1 MTGLMLMALPGDGRV
16 LVQPDAKGR
25 PRIRSENCLILPGE
39 TTRWLDENA
48 RMVWADGML
57 PPVRKRPWA
66 VNLLAD
72 AEMYA
77 HGLAWHDVALD
88 GIPVFN
94 HPRAVARTRR
104 DLSAAALDGV
114 QGLVVPATVRFV
126 PHSADDFASAFA
138 QGGFHFPVLVRPAG
152 QQGGTGLLRVDGAE
166 GWTKAANSTWVGAP
180 QFMTQF
186 VDFATAQGVYQ
197 KARVLFIGGR
207 AFVRHVKS
215 ASQWMVHNRGTGRL
229 ADDSELQIV
238 AQLDVCPV
246 FRHACTQIAARIGL
260 DFCGLDVGVDVE
272 RGRYV
277 LFECN
282 AAMAAFFPERP
293 GRSDHDKARR
303 ALLQT
308 PAQVAL
314 DRLIRTP
321 ADWAAVRGLPDGLH
335 PVKDQLSDALASAA
349 R

>member
-1 MTGLMLMALPGDGRV
+1 MTGLTLLALPDDGQV
-16 LVQPDAKGR
+16 LVRPDSKGR
-25 PRIRSENCLILPGE
+25 PRLRRENCLILPRE
-39 TTRWLDENA
+39 TMRWLDDTT
-48 RMVWADGML
+48 RLVWAEGLL
-57 PPVRKRPWA
+57 PPARKGHWA

-77 HGLAWHDVALD
+77 RGLAWHDAELP

-104 DLSAAALDGV
+104 DLSAAVLDGV
-114 QGLVVPATVRFV
+114 PGLEVPATHRFV
-126 PHSADDFASAFA
+126 PHSVDDFVDAFA
-138 QGGFHFPVLVRPAG
+138 KGGFRFPVLVRPAG
-152 QQGGTGLLRVDGAE
+152 QQGGTGLLRVDGPE
-166 GWTKAANSTWVGAP
+166 GWAEAANSTWTGAP

-186 VDFATAQGVYQ
+186 EDFATTQGIYH

-229 ADDSELQIV
+229 TDDSELQIV
-238 AQLDVCPV
+238 AQLNGCPV
-246 FRHACTQIAARIGL
+246 FQTACAEIAARIGL

-272 RGRYV
+272 RKRYV

-282 AAMAAFFPERP
+282 AAMAAFFPEKP
-293 GRSDHDKARR
+293 DQSDQNKARR

-308 PAQVAL
+308 PALKAL

-321 ADWAAVRGLPDGLH
+321 VDWVTARGLPGGLI
-335 PVKDQLSDALASAA
+335 PVTDLLSDALAAQV